1 MQANLITRGWRRLRA
16 SWLYSI
22 LVMLLV
28 VGGFRS
34 AIADWYD
41 VPTGSMKPT
50 IAIGDRIVV
59 NKLAYDLKLPFW
71 GKRLLSWADP
81 ERGDIVTC
89 HSPADGVRLVKRVI
103 AVPGDVLQM
112 RQSRLFIN
120 GDPLAYT
127 AADADAGAV
136 LGDEALDMIFWTEDL
151 AGHEHTVAI
160 TPGARAVRDFGPVTV
175 PDGSYFMMGDNRDN
189 SGDSRYFGY
198 VAREAITGR
207 AMAIALSLDREHAW
221 RPRWTRFGSPLI

>member
-71 GKRLLSWADP
+71 GRRLLTWADP
-81 ERGDIVTC
+81 GRGDIVTC
-89 HSPADGVRLVKRVI
+89 HSPADGVRLVKRVV
-103 AVPGDVLQM
+103 AVPGDVLEM
-112 RQSRLFIN
+112 RQSRLTIN
-120 GDPLAYT
+120 GEPLSYAP
-127 AADADAGAV
+127 AAADAGAV
-136 LGDEALDMIFWTEDL
+136 LGAEAESMIFWTEDL

-160 TPGARAVRDFGPVTV
+160 TPGARAVRDFGPVVV
-175 PDGSYFMMGDNRDN
+175 PSGSYFMMGDNRDN
-189 SGDSRYFGY
+189 SGDSRHFGY
-198 VAREAITGR
+198 VDRDAITGR
-207 AMAIALSLDREHAW
+207 ATVVALSLDREHSW